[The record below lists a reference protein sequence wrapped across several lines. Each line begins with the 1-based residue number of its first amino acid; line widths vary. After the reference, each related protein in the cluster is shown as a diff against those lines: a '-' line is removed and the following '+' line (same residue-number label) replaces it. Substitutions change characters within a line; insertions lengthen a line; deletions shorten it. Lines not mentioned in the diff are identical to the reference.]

1 MFSLKQDYVVS
12 ILSVDLISCYYV
24 AIWGNVSL
32 VKTVV
37 IPLSSGCV
45 KVYISIQRIENGA
58 LLLADSKS
66 ANVVRVLSILAE
78 EAVFLKKVAYRI
90 F

>member
-24 AIWGNVSL
+24 AIWRNVSL
-32 VKTVV
+32 MKTVV
-37 IPLSSGCV
+37 IPLSSGCA

-58 LLLADSKS
+58 LADSKT

-78 EAVFLKKVAYRI
+78 VVFLKKVVCRI

>member
-24 AIWGNVSL
+24 AIWRNVSL
-32 VKTVV
+32 AKTAV
-37 IPLSSGCV
+37 IPLSSGCA

-58 LLLADSKS
+58 LLLADSKT

-78 EAVFLKKVAYRI
+78 VVFLKKVVNRI